1 MSKSVFRLAVLSVS
15 TLAAAFGETITF
27 EPQCPSGQQPSG
39 PCSALFSTVGNS
51 QTLMIPTSIG
61 SVTVSGGALFDTITN
76 LPSDET
82 AVYGTAGNSAN
93 IGVFP
98 ASGFTNPLTLIFPK
112 AITGFSLDVLNGNTM
127 TVDYHLADN
136 AGNSADFQLA
146 PNLSGGQKTIAFA
159 ATGTQVTIGAMTG
172 QSTPSGMT
180 WDFLI
185 DNVTFQTTAA
195 STPEPSSFLLIG
207 LGLLGLGLA
216 GRTRRGIFFAL
227 PVLLAL
233 PCWSDAATLV
243 LADANGDSVTID
255 SSGMPVCAGYCITS
269 SSSAAPAGNVAWS
282 GTLGVFNVSV
292 AGGQSKPALTPAQI
306 GFELRVSTGAFG
318 AGAGNMTLTA
328 KWSDTGFSA
337 TGVSTMTATSS
348 SSGTVSASY
357 AGSIDGMTVGNIGP
371 FTSASTATVLGS
383 GPVNQPFSMAET
395 ATVTMGGNSSFTLE
409 SLNLA
414 VGSAPLMLGCP
425 SASGQLNVPYLS
437 GPTVRGGR
445 PPYSFYYRGTLPG
458 GLLFNPGS
466 GQVSGTPTIPGTY
479 SFTLGVLDL
488 TQNPVEVDCSIAIA
502 ASTSPLSL
510 TCPDSS
516 DEVGV
521 LYSSSFVATGGVPPY
536 VFSIASGAIPAGLTL
551 DPTTGDLVGI
561 DASVTGTFTYI
572 GSVTDSANAANKAA
586 ANCMLAAAPPSYT
599 MVAAPNTTPQSVVVN
614 SALVT
619 PLAVIVTDSK
629 TKKPVQ
635 GVTVTF
641 TVIISPKTIPSG
653 MFAGGDTNDL
663 GTLNSF
669 DATTDAKGIATA
681 SRFTANTVVGAYT
694 VIARATGA
702 LKSVTFNI
710 TNTAG
715 VPMVIVPVSGSGQ
728 TTTVLA
734 PFKNVLVANVTDF
747 WGNPV
752 PNYPVLFSAPP
763 AGSAGATFGAAATP
777 TVTVNTDSKGNA
789 TSPVVTANKSIGTY
803 SIQAAVVR
811 LSPVQVLPLPAN
823 FPNMK
828 NNIGPPAK
836 IYRVVPAADPMV
848 VNGWY
853 YAVIN
858 TAYTPLKVEVDD
870 IADNPIPGLEV
881 KFTSAINPKN
891 PGAPFGAGSILQ
903 GYICKINTGA
913 NGRVTSCPL
922 TANGVAGT
930 FNITATVTGTNLKL
944 TYFMENMA
952 VGKVPV
958 PDVVGMTQAQAT
970 TALTASKLVVGV
982 IAKQASATV
991 PAGSVI
997 SQNPARGTVVDANS
1011 KVSLTISTGK

>member
-1 MSKSVFRLAVLSVS
+1 
-15 TLAAAFGETITF
+15 
-27 EPQCPSGQQPSG
+27 
-39 PCSALFSTVGNS
+39 LFSTVGNA

-61 SVTVSGGALFDTITN
+61 AVTVSGGALFDAITN

-98 ASGFTNPLTLIFPK
+98 ASGFTNPLTLVFPK
-112 AITGFSLDVLNGNTM
+112 AITSFSLDVLNGNTM
-127 TVDYHLADN
+127 TVDYRLADN

-146 PNLSGGQKTIAFA
+146 PNFSGGLKTIGFA

-172 QSTPSGMT
+172 QSTPTGMT

-185 DNVTFQTTAA
+185 DNVTFQTAAA

-227 PVLLAL
+227 PVLLSL
-233 PCWSDAATLV
+233 PSWSDAATLV

-269 SSSAAPAGNVAWS
+269 SSSVAPAGNVTWS
-282 GTLGVFNVSV
+282 GTIGVFNVSV

-318 AGAGNMTLTA
+318 AGAGNMALTA

-348 SSGTVSASY
+348 SSGSVLASY
-357 AGSIDGMTVGNIGP
+357 AGSIDGMTVGMIGP
-371 FTSASTATVLGS
+371 FTSASSSTVT
-383 GPVNQPFSMAET
+383 GPGPLNQPFSMMET
-395 ATVTMGGNSSFTLE
+395 ATVTMGANSSFTLD
-409 SLNLA
+409 SLSLA
-414 VGSAPLMLGCP
+414 VGSAPLTLGCP
-425 SASGQLNVPYLS
+425 VASGQLNSRYASALNAGGGHPPYVFSYTGNLPIGLGLNPS
-437 GPTVRGGR
+437 TGEITGMPTV
-445 PPYSFYYRGTLPG
+445 
-458 GLLFNPGS
+458 
-466 GQVSGTPTIPGTY
+466 PGTY
-479 SFTLGVLDL
+479 SFTGQVTDS
-488 TQNPVEVDCSIAIA
+488 TQTPVPTDCSIVIA
-502 ASTSPLSL
+502 TGASPLSL
-510 TCPDSS
+510 TCPDPS
-516 DEVGV
+516 DEEGV
-521 LYSSSFVATGGVPPY
+521 QYSSSFVAMGGMPPY
-536 VFSIASGAIPAGLTL
+536 SFSISSGTLPPGLTL
-551 DPTTGDLVGI
+551 NPSTGAITGI
-561 DASVTGTFTYI
+561 DAATAGNFTFI
-572 GSVTDSANAANKAA
+572 GGVTDSSNAANKAA
-586 ANCMLAAAPPSYT
+586 ANCMLAAALPSYT

-614 SALVT
+614 SALAT
-619 PLAVIVTDSK
+619 PVAVIVTDSK

-681 SRFTANTVVGAYT
+681 SKFTANTVVGAYT

-702 LKSVTFNI
+702 VKSVTFNI

-715 VPMVIVPVSGSGQ
+715 LPMVIVPVSGSGQ
-728 TTTVLA
+728 TTTVLS

-811 LSPVQVLPLPAN
+811 LSPVQNLPVPAN

-836 IYRVVPAADPMV
+836 IYRVVPAVDPMV

-944 TYFMENMA
+944 TYYMENMP

-970 TALTASKLVVGV
+970 AALTASKLVVGV